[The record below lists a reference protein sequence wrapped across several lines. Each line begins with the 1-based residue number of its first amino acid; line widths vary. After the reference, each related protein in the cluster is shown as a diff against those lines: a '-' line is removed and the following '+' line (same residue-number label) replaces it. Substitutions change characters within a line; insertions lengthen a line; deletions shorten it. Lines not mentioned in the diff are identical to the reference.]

1 MRQLLALAR
10 ESNLQFESIDL
21 NEMLEN
27 LKTLLSGTL
36 PKTIDIEVDL
46 KSNLSQAMADPNQ
59 LHQVFLNVCLN
70 ARDATAGR
78 EASSRNRHRDWCG
91 TSQDLRRSER

>member
-1 MRQLLALAR
+1 
-10 ESNLQFESIDL
+10 
-21 NEMLEN
+21 MLEN

-46 KSNLSQAMADPNQ
+46 KSNLPQAMADPNQ

-70 ARDATAGR
+70 ARDAMPHGGKLR
-78 EASSRNRHRDWCG
+78 LVIRHRGRCG
-91 TSQDLRRSER
+91 TSQDLRRSEREIVRLRLY